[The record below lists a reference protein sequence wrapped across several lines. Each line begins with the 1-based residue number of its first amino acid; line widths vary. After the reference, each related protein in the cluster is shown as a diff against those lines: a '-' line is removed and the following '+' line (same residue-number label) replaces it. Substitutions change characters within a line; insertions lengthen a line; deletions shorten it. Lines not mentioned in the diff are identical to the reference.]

1 MINIIINNIYMG
13 LDLEHLEDL
22 YDLIDELRNRNIVLL
37 IIIYLIIY
45 K

>member
-1 MINIIINNIYMG
+1 MG